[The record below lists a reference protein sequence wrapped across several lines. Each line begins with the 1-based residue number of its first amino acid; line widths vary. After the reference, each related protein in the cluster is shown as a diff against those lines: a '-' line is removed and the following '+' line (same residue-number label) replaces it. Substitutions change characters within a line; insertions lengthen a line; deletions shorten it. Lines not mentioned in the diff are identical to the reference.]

1 MDDLTAVLDTGRL
14 AFAHGNWQAAHRDL
28 SRARDLGA
36 LSTADLDLLSR
47 VSWWVGRA
55 RDALELSEDVYNR
68 FQQEGDLAGAATKA
82 LNLGLLWFIRGDLVI
97 ASGWVNR
104 ARRILVDL
112 PEGIEHGY
120 LRYLDAIVELDFY
133 GLGPARETAVTLKE
147 MGQRLRA
154 PQLTS
159 LGLVLSGLADAHT
172 GNPAAGFAQLDEAML
187 PVLAGQMPAEWA
199 GDVYCTV
206 IHTCHNL
213 GDLSRM
219 RAWTAATEQWCE
231 QFRGEVVY
239 SGICRVH
246 RLQLLC
252 TQGDWSTAEAGI
264 ERSGAELTGL
274 NNWVA
279 GEAYYQLGEI
289 RRLRGDTDG
298 ARAAFEQAR
307 DLGAETQPGA
317 ALLDLA
323 GGRAREASAALRAA
337 LAGRDRLSSARLLGP
352 AVEIALALG
361 RTDEA
366 DRLCGELEAVAAD
379 FATEGFRTWAVHA
392 RAAVLVAEGRH
403 EEALPVLRRAAAG
416 YRELRARYETAR
428 IYELSALA
436 HTGLGDEAAAESD
449 LATAVTIYGELGAAP
464 DVARLDA
471 GPLPGGLTAREAE
484 VLRLIAAG
492 ASNRDA
498 AAALF
503 ISAKTVDR
511 HLANIFTK
519 IDVSSRTAAAAW
531 AHEHRLSRPR

>member
-14 AFAHGNWQAAHRDL
+14 AFAHGDWQGAHRDL
-28 SRARDLGA
+28 SRARELGT
-36 LSTADLDLLSR
+36 LPTADLDLLSR
-47 VSWWVGRA
+47 VCWWVGRA
-55 RDALELSEDVYNR
+55 RESLELSEDVYNR
-68 FQQEGDLAGAATKA
+68 FEQEGDLPGAANKA

-104 ARRILVDL
+104 ARRILADL
-112 PEGIEHGY
+112 PEGVEHGY

-133 GLGPARETAVTLKE
+133 GLGPARESAVTLRE
-147 MGQRLRA
+147 MGQRLHA

-187 PVLAGQMPAEWA
+187 PVLAGQLPAEWA

-206 IHTCHNL
+206 IHTCHSL

-231 QFRGEVVY
+231 QFHGEVVY

-289 RRLRGDTDG
+289 RRLRGDAGG
-298 ARAAFEQAR
+298 ARAAFDRAR

-323 GGRAREASAALRAA
+323 GGHVREASAALRAA

-352 AVEIALALG
+352 AVEIALAQG

-366 DRLCGELEAVAAD
+366 DRLCGELEAVATE

-392 RAAVLVAEGRH
+392 RSAVLVAQGRH
-403 EEALPVLRRAAAG
+403 EEALPVLRRAAVG
-416 YRELRARYETAR
+416 YRALQARYETAR

-449 LATAVTIYGELGAAP
+449 LATAVAIYGELGAAP

-511 HLANIFTK
+511 HLANIFAK

-531 AHEHRLSRPR
+531 AHEHRLSGRR